1 MATTTFVAS
10 GFVPYFNSGSGF
22 EVSGVIYDIE
32 TDRLSTPSQTF
43 TFSLDGVD
51 PACSSGAGG
60 AANSCGI
67 HIHAG
72 TSCAEDALG
81 HYYSTASDPWSAVA
95 YTADEADQAQGT
107 FSVETGLAASEIEGH
122 TFIIHA
128 FDGSRIACAI
138 IMQPPQFLEARG
150 FVPYFS
156 YSGNLQVSGSIDPIT
171 TSHLAV
177 ATQTFTFSLDG
188 VDPACSSG
196 AGGAANS
203 CGIHIH
209 AGTSCAEDALGHYY
223 STASDPWSAVAYTA
237 DEADQAQGTFSVE
250 TGLAASEIDGHTF
263 IIHAFDGSRIACAV
277 MTAGSIGG
285 GGGGLSPGD
294 IAAIVVGSA
303 FAAFLLV
310 AFRYL
315 FCFPKSQ
322 TTEPPKPPQRTADV

>member
-1 MATTTFVAS
+1 MAAATFVAS

-107 FSVETGLAASEIEGH
+107 FSVETGLAASEI
-122 TFIIHA
+122 
-128 FDGSRIACAI
+128 
-138 IMQPPQFLEARG
+138 
-150 FVPYFS
+150 
-156 YSGNLQVSGSIDPIT
+156 
-171 TSHLAV
+171 
-177 ATQTFTFSLDG
+177 
-188 VDPACSSG
+188 
-196 AGGAANS
+196 
-203 CGIHIH
+203 
-209 AGTSCAEDALGHYY
+209 
-223 STASDPWSAVAYTA
+223 
-237 DEADQAQGTFSVE
+237 
-250 TGLAASEIDGHTF
+250 DGHTF

-277 MTAGSIGG
+277 MTAGSNGG

-294 IAAIVVGSA
+294 IAAVVIGSG

-310 AFRYL
+310 AFLYL

>member
-128 FDGSRIACAI
+128 FDGSRIACA
-138 IMQPPQFLEARG
+138 
-150 FVPYFS
+150 
-156 YSGNLQVSGSIDPIT
+156 
-171 TSHLAV
+171 
-177 ATQTFTFSLDG
+177 
-188 VDPACSSG
+188 
-196 AGGAANS
+196 
-203 CGIHIH
+203 
-209 AGTSCAEDALGHYY
+209 
-223 STASDPWSAVAYTA
+223 
-237 DEADQAQGTFSVE
+237 
-250 TGLAASEIDGHTF
+250 
-263 IIHAFDGSRIACAV
+263 V

-294 IAAIVVGSA
+294 IAAIVIGSA
-303 FAAFLLV
+303 LAAFLLV
-310 AFRYL
+310 AFLYL